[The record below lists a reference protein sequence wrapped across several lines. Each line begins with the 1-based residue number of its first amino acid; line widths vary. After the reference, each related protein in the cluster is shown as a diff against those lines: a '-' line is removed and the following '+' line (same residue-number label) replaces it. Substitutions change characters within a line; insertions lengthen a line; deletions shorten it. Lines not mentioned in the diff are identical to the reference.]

1 MEIKNQA
8 SLRGGG
14 RELSGSSFD
23 SRRGQSQIWLLIS
36 VVLLAVGLSVTFYGA
51 SIGLRALN
59 GLYSGAVND
68 ALGQPD
74 GTEERVSTEM
84 FKGVLIG
91 AAGTVPLLCGT
102 VMFRVWKARRKA
114 HNLNANK
121 L

>member
-1 MEIKNQA
+1 MEIKNHA
-8 SLRGGG
+8 SPRGLG
-14 RELSGSSFD
+14 RELSGRSFD
-23 SRRGQSQIWLLIS
+23 SRRGQSQIWLLVS
-36 VVLLAVGLSVTFYGA
+36 VVLLVVGLSVTFYGV

-59 GLYSGAVND
+59 ELYSGAVTD

-74 GTEERVSTEM
+74 GTEARVSTDM

-91 AAGTVPLLCGT
+91 AAGTLPLLCGT

-114 HNLNANK
+114 HKLNTNK